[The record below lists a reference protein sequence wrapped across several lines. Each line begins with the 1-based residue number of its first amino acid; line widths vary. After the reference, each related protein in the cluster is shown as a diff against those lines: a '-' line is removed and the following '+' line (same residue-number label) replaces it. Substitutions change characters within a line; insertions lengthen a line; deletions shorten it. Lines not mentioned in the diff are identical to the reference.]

1 MRHELIFVGN
11 PGPLTGAGN
20 NTYLLPGLEP
30 TLIDAGTGQDTN
42 LIALA
47 AKLDESNARL
57 SEKKDLLAKVLVT
70 HCHSDHV
77 SGVSAIA

>member
-30 TLIDAGTGQDTN
+30 TLIDAGTGQDT
-42 LIALA
+42 ACTPYRQSKV
-47 AKLDESNARL
+47 KLGRTETKNPDSFRQAIVRHFASCVTSNP
-57 SEKKDLLAKVLVT
+57 
-70 HCHSDHV
+70 
-77 SGVSAIA
+77 